1 MYMLLLGIFRNYISF
16 YKLLSMREEDAN
28 RLNEEYQRMVQGL
41 KDAQVQRET
50 DMVMANP
57 VLPADVLKG

>member
-1 MYMLLLGIFRNYISF
+1 
-16 YKLLSMREEDAN
+16 
-28 RLNEEYQRMVQGL
+28 MVQGL

-57 VLPADVLKG
+57 VLPADVLKGFD